1 MMPQWATAATSLRS
15 RSTQSAR
22 SSGSEPDQSSQRR
35 DLPVGTH
42 DPLSSRSGSRKLGRE
57 GEGAR
62 ISCIPAS
69 GAAGPS
75 GPISIRP
82 ESADQLHFDLLAR
95 MKLLTEF
102 TTLAASGMTVAS
114 CAGEGLDGSALIAF
128 AALSIDVLMA
138 FVSLGKSLPAELTSA
153 VAALWTFSACVL
165 KALTLLLGL
174 RLVSPPIAS

>member
-42 DPLSSRSGSRKLGRE
+42 DPLSSRSGSRKLGR
-57 GEGAR
+57 EGAR